1 MDKDEEIAYDLEID
15 LEDMGCGDMLIALM
29 KAMRCIHNG
38 QVLKA
43 RAFDTGAEAD
53 IPAWCNMRRHTL
65 LSGPCGEDDAYYFIR
80 KGEKETH

>member
-1 MDKDEEIAYDLEID
+1 MAPEDEQREVDCDLEID

-29 KAMRCIHNG
+29 KAMRCIHAG

-53 IPAWCNMRRHTL
+53 IPAWCNMRKHTL
-65 LSGPCGEDDAYYFIR
+65 LAGPCGEDNAYYYIR
-80 KGEKETH
+80 KGK